1 MTARVPDTNPERDRL
16 VRKLEADLARFRR
29 VPAHRRDAE
38 CADEGEATCLA
49 LLRDLGIEPPTV

>member
-1 MTARVPDTNPERDRL
+1 MTGRAPDTNPERDRL

-29 VPAHRRDAE
+29 VPAHRRVAE

-49 LLRDLGIEPPTV
+49 LLRNFGVEPPTV

>member
-1 MTARVPDTNPERDRL
+1 MNPDRDRM

-29 VPAHRRDAE
+29 VPAHRREAE

>member
-1 MTARVPDTNPERDRL
+1 MTGRVPDVDPERDRL

-29 VPAHRRDAE
+29 VPAHRRLAE
-38 CADEGEATCLA
+38 CADEGEATFLA